1 MRRRQYE
8 VLNGSTRKAVEDATV
23 LLVNPTHFAIAL
35 RYDRE
40 RDPAPVVLARGRGAI
55 AQAMRELA
63 MERGLTILRYP
74 ELTRAIYFTSK
85 PGAIIDERLY
95 LAAATLLAFVFR
107 INEKMDVGFGQP
119 ELDIPKDLR
128 FDMDGKP
135 QK

>member
-1 MRRRQYE
+1 
-8 VLNGSTRKAVEDATV
+8 
-23 LLVNPTHFAIAL
+23 
-35 RYDRE
+35 YDRE

-85 PGAIIDERLY
+85 PGQIIDERLY

-119 ELDIPKDLR
+119 ELDVPADLR